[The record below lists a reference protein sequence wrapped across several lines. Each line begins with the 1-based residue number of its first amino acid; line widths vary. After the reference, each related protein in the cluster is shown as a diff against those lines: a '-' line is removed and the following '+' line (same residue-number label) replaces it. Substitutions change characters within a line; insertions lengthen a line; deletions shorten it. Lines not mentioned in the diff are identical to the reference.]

1 MSDQQPNQESKED
14 EQNINVGASASSFL
28 EQFQPTN
35 DFNKLG
41 FLGQTSLPSTLTSS
55 ELVGIQALGA
65 MTNNV
70 DFNEKIA
77 IYQHPL
83 FPLLRVLFEKCEA
96 ATKSIDQADTLIFKN
111 EIKTYI
117 SEMTKGNKPFFTN
130 DAEVDS
136 LVRKLVFYILL
147 SFSIGL
153 VCGFFLKQDSLENFN
168 FVEKIKPLSQI

>member
-1 MSDQQPNQESKED
+1 MSDQQPNQQSKED
-14 EQNINVGASASSFL
+14 EENTESASFL
-28 EQFQPTN
+28 EQFQPVN

-41 FLGQTSLPSTLTSS
+41 FLGQTTLPSNLTSS

-83 FPLLRVLFEKCEA
+83 FPLLQVLFEKCES
-96 ATKSIDQADTLIFKN
+96 ATKSIDQADTLIFEN

-117 SEMTKGNKPFFTN
+117 SEMTKGNKPFFTD

-136 LVRKLVFYILL
+136 LVRE
-147 SFSIGL
+147 IG
-153 VCGFFLKQDSLENFN
+153 V
-168 FVEKIKPLSQI
+168 